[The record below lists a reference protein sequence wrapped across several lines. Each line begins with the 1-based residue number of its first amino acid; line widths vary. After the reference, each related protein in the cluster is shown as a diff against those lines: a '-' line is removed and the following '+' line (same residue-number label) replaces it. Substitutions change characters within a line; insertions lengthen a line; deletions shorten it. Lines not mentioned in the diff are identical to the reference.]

1 MSNIHSLTASNF
13 HWFGIHLTIHNH
25 KVLSFAIFKLERTM
39 NCLICAEIATM
50 INRVILTLILL
61 LLHFLTQAQTTKP
74 MYLIK
79 LNGAKAEL
87 RQTNGNL
94 VRYIGNNDVVYA
106 DINGSQDHVLVTI
119 TSGKVE
125 LRALNNNL
133 VRYIGNGDALDARW
147 NGSDILVR
155 TKSGKLELRAINNN
169 LIRTM

>member
-1 MSNIHSLTASNF
+1 
-13 HWFGIHLTIHNH
+13 
-25 KVLSFAIFKLERTM
+25 
-39 NCLICAEIATM
+39 
-50 INRVILTLILL
+50 
-61 LLHFLTQAQTTKP
+61 

-79 LNGAKAEL
+79 LNGSKAEL

-94 VRYIGNNDVVYA
+94 VRYIGNNDFSFGDLNSA
-106 DINGSQDHVLVTI
+106 QDHVLITT

-155 TKSGKLELRAINNN
+155 TKSGKLELRAMNNN
-169 LIRTM
+169 LTRYM